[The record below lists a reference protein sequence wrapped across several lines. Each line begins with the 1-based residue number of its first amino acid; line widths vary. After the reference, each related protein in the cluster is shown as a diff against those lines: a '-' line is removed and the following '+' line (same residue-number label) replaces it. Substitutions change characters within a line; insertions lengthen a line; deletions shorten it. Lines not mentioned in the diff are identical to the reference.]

1 MSYFQ
6 KMICIDKKIMINIKK
21 IDNEIEKEKEKE
33 KIEENRIEEGYF
45 NIISQ
50 ESKILFFNLGNHI
63 REIENNID

>member
-1 MSYFQ
+1 MTYFQ
-6 KMICIDKKIMINIKK
+6 KMICMDKKIMFNIKK
-21 IDNEIEKEKEKE
+21 IDNEIEKERQ

-63 REIENNID
+63 REMENNIN

>member
-6 KMICIDKKIMINIKK
+6 KMVCIDKKIMINIKK
-21 IDNEIEKEKEKE
+21 IDNEIEKERQ

-50 ESKILFFNLGNHI
+50 ESEILFFNLGNHI
-63 REIENNID
+63 REMENNID

>member
-6 KMICIDKKIMINIKK
+6 KMVCIDKKIMFNIKK
-21 IDNEIEKEKEKE
+21 IDNEIEKERQ

-50 ESKILFFNLGNHI
+50 ESKNLFFNLGNHI
-63 REIENNID
+63 REMENNID